1 MCHDL
6 VTCLAKPL
14 HRPNGTQGC
23 FSPSRLPPF
32 SPPAVPSVI
41 IVSRAVPRIQGPQ
54 VRARLSHQPQP
65 VQGQGAAGQCP
76 RPLPGLPRDC
86 SGRCCSILGVAPRS
100 SQQQGRLKMETRDSS
115 HLHSRG
121 RHGGMHGGGGGAFVA
136 RRENKVKTEMQL
148 RSQAACF
155 ELSD

>member
-1 MCHDL
+1 MISSR
-6 VTCLAKPL
+6 A
-14 HRPNGTQGC
+14 
-23 FSPSRLPPF
+23 SPSRYTDLTERRVASLQAASRPSRHLP
-32 SPPAVPSVI
+32 SPPSSSSAEPYHASRALRYGLASVI
-41 IVSRAVPRIQGPQ
+41 NPSLFRGKVQQVSAH
-54 VRARLSHQPQP
+54 AL
-65 VQGQGAAGQCP
+65 
-76 RPLPGLPRDC
+76 LPGLPRDC